1 MPALELR
8 VADALPPASSTRL
21 RTLLETPNAVIIRR
35 NHLAQAG
42 HADDSA
48 LHSRLRVSSVLALD
62 ITHPP
67 QAHAAAQPIDGE
79 DPEPPPV
86 SDEFAEGFA
95 KGIEIFL
102 ADEHHS
108 ALILADFDELS
119 SALSLFDAYKRIT
132 RYQPAYLRL
141 DQRSIGISYAF
152 REGLLLGIA
161 GDPQQFREH
170 LEGVFDT
177 ISALSEA
184 DDTRASRFTM
194 RMPHSAIAYLHEL
207 LDSATEWLTHNSYKN
222 ILGA

>member
-21 RTLLETPNAVIIRR
+21 RTLLEKPNAVIIRR
-35 NHLAQAG
+35 NHLAQAA
-42 HADDSA
+42 HADDSG

-62 ITHPP
+62 ITNPP
-67 QAHAAAQPIDGE
+67 QTSAQPVDDEGT
-79 DPEPPPV
+79 EPLPA
-86 SDEFAEGFA
+86 SDEFGGGFA
-95 KGIEIFL
+95 KGVEIFL
-102 ADEHHS
+102 SDEKHS

-161 GDPQQFREH
+161 GDPQQFREQ
-170 LEGVFDT
+170 LEDVFDT

-194 RMPHSAIAYLHEL
+194 RMPHSAVAYLHEL